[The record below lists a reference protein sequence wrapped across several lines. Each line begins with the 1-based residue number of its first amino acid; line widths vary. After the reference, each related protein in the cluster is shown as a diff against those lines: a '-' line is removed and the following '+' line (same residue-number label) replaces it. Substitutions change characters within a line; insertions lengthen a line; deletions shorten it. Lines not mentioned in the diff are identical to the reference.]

1 MDLITIA
8 DLEVH
13 YHVGV
18 PDEERAAPQRLLL
31 TIELFHDFTVA
42 AHHDDLRTTIDYH
55 AVSQWLLRFGEGR
68 SWRLIE
74 SLAVELAEGLL
85 REFHPRT
92 VAVEVKKFILPQVR
106 YVSVSVRRNA
116 PGRFVVR

>member
-13 YHVGV
+13 YHIGV

-31 TIELFHDFTVA
+31 TIELSHDFTSA
-42 AHHDDLRTTIDYH
+42 AHHDDLRTTIDYY
-55 AVSQWLLRFGEGR
+55 AVTQRVLRFGNGR

-74 SLAVELAEGLL
+74 TLAVELAETLV
-85 REFHPRT
+85 REFHPRA
-92 VAVEVKKFILPQVR
+92 VAVEVKKFILPEAR
-106 YVSVSVRRNA
+106 YVSVSVQRNA
-116 PGRFVVR
+116 PGRYLAR